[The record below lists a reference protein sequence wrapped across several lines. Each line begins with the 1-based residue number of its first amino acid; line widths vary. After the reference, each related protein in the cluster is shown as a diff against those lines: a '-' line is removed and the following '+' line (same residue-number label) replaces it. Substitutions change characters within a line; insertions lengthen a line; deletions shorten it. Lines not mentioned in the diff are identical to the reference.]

1 MSEIARYATEEYVNK
16 KDITDEEFENIL
28 TNRGFPIVYEF
39 TFTSSNDSSSLMCFD
54 TITNMPSFYL
64 QKIGIKKNQQLNIEI
79 SGDNSIKVN
88 KVEVG
93 KIDIT
98 SEENVV
104 TYKSQGNTNDTAIIN
119 IENVS
124 GDVLIDVNVL
134 NNSHE

>member
-1 MSEIARYATEEYVNK
+1 MSEITRYATEEYVNK

-39 TFTSSNDSSSLMCFD
+39 TFTSNDSSSLTCYD
-54 TITNMPSFYL
+54 TITVMPSFYL